1 MPVAREPFP
10 RDDPA
15 MSARLRFNEKK
26 ATQAAARLLRLRG
39 GRMSYM
45 KLIKLLYLADR
56 EALLRWGRPIS
67 TDRYVSMDHGP
78 VLSRVFNLTSDGD
91 DPERPSV
98 WAESISA
105 PSNYEVELKGEAG
118 NDELSEAEE
127 ALLDEIFQQ
136 HGDLTR
142 WQLVKLTHKLPEWK
156 DPQGSAIRIGYRD
169 ILKAG
174 GKSDLEIA
182 AVDDELAELSETD
195 LVLATH

>member
-1 MPVAREPFP
+1 
-10 RDDPA
+10 
-15 MSARLRFNEKK
+15 MSARFRFNEQK

-39 GRMSYM
+39 GRMSYL

-67 TDRYVSMDHGP
+67 TDRYVSMDKGP
-78 VLSRVFNLTSDGD
+78 VLSRVLSLTTDGD
-91 DPERPSV
+91 NPGDPAI
-98 WAESISA
+98 WAASISA

-118 NDELSEAEE
+118 NDELSDAEE
-127 ALLDEIFQQ
+127 ALLDEIFKQ
-136 HGDLTR
+136 HGHLNR
-142 WQLVKLTHKLPEWK
+142 WELVKLTHKLPEWK
-156 DPQGSAIRIGYRD
+156 DPQGSAIRISYRD

-195 LVLATH
+195 LVLAGH